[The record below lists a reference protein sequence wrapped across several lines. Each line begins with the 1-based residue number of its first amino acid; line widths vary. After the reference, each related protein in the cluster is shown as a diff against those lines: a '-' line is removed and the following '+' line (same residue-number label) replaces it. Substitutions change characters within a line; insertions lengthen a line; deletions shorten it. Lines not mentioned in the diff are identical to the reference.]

1 VTGFT
6 EEGRQ
11 EPTRCFHATSEE
23 GEVEFPFL
31 IGEKVYLRPV
41 ELEDVDRFVRWFNDP
56 EVRATLS
63 TSFPLSRLRERE
75 FVESLYKEHSDVV
88 LAIVIREGD
97 AHIGVAGLH
106 GIKLPN
112 RNATFGIAIGEKASW
127 DKGYGTEATRLML
140 DYGFRTLNLH
150 RVTLW
155 VYDTNPRA
163 IHVYQKLGFR
173 EEGRKRE
180 SEYRDGKY
188 RDDVLMG
195 ILEREWKGS

>member
-1 VTGFT
+1 VD
-6 EEGRQ
+6 
-11 EPTRCFHATSEE
+11 
-23 GEVEFPFL
+23 FPFL
-31 IGEKVYLRPV
+31 IGERVYLRPV

-63 TSFPLSRLRERE
+63 NSFPLSRLRERE

-88 LAIVIREGD
+88 LAIAVREGN

-106 GIKLPN
+106 RIGLPN
-112 RNATFGIAIGEKASW
+112 RNATFGIAIGEKACW

-163 IHVYQKLGFR
+163 IHVYQKVGFR

-195 ILEREWKGS
+195 ILEREWKGT